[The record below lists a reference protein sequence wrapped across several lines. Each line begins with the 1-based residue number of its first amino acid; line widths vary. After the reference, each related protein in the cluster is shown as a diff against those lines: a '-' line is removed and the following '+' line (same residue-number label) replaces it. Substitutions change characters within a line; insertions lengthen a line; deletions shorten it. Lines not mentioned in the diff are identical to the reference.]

1 MLEKI
6 KEELL
11 TERKKVSSKEVE
23 GRSTDRL
30 PLERADGTGDLIA
43 SCWHEG
49 SRSSA
54 AVTSRDG
61 VGLEGEQ
68 GGEEG

>member
-30 PLERADGTGDLIA
+30 PQERADGTGGLIL
-43 SCWHEG
+43 SCWYEG
-49 SRSSA
+49 SRGSA

-61 VGLEGEQ
+61 GGLEGEQ